1 VKHAHPEGARYFY
14 NQKKVRKHSP
24 TKISPFYSFQHQKVY
39 TDADILDSQ
48 IFECITDNLA
58 QIECFLLEN
67 NISLPET
74 SILVIDS
81 YYQEDGSIQS
91 TYYYLDTISRVI
103 FFLDLYQAGDLLTWH
118 EVPGIKSNTHLRKL

>member
-1 VKHAHPEGARYFY
+1 MVK
-14 NQKKVRKHSP
+14 QMS
-24 TKISPFYSFQHQKVY
+24 FYSFQHQKVY

-48 IFECITDNLA
+48 IFKFTTDNLA

-67 NISLPET
+67 DISLPDT

-91 TYYYLDTISRVI
+91 TYYYLDTISRII
-103 FFLDLYQAGDLLTWH
+103 FFLDVYQADDLLTWQ
-118 EVPGIKSNTHLRKL
+118 EVPGIKSNTHLRRFSDVPMTSAN

>member
-1 VKHAHPEGARYFY
+1 MQQIF
-14 NQKKVRKHSP
+14 
-24 TKISPFYSFQHQKVY
+24 FYSFKHQKVY

-48 IFECITDNLA
+48 IFKFTMDNLA

-81 YYQEDGSIQS
+81 YDQEDRSIQS

-103 FFLDLYQAGDLLTWH
+103 FFLDVYQADDLLTWQ
-118 EVPGIKSNTHLRKL
+118 EVPGIKSNTHLRRFSDVTMTSTN